1 MGPKLGLRE
10 TSCETL
16 MGRCQLVI
24 ERLVRVNTLYTT
36 ILVHTLYVVQ
46 YLGKNSLPLGCGRRS
61 GCPRGWVPAHPP
73 RHPIPAPTHL
83 VEEEYAYPDR
93 RKGELALVHRR
104 HK

>member
-1 MGPKLGLRE
+1 
-10 TSCETL
+10 

-46 YLGKNSLPLGCGRRS
+46 YLVKNSGPTSWLWAGTQP
-61 GCPRGWVPAHPP
+61 
-73 RHPIPAPTHL
+73 PTHL